1 MLVNVDHGTIQRTYE
16 AVMKE
21 RNNLL
26 HKDDNGKLIPKICC
40 LCDRL
45 IPWNNEKFI
54 FYNKDLRHENVES
67 HFLKDKFDWSKITK
81 QHWDNRC
88 LNCEEEGCNHEICS
102 EDINDRRI
110 ENNREKKLVETNALV
125 QTKKTLFK
133 QYTAKTSERGRNR
146 RLEKYILSPRS
157 YTIKIRDNDDIKLGC
172 CNECRKGI
180 SKMKTDNTEECKPP
194 NYSIAAG
201 CLHGYAPKVIKDLND
216 SELAVICNARVNK
229 HMITYTAGSHKSI
242 VGWHSMNYSCVEK
255 TNKVMNTLCEM
266 LDSNGDDNGNDNGNN
281 EGNNDDCY
289 TSDDEEEDD
298 RVDDGSDSENSFD
311 CNSNDNQDDMETD
324 DNINKE
330 SIKKSITIILAGPFT
345 KKQHALTMKRSKIRP
360 KYVNQ
365 ALRWLKTFN
374 IQYHNINISDY
385 DTCTPVIIDE
395 SCVAETVN
403 SNVEKVF
410 EVSAVFPD
418 PNEPTNNDGGCNS
431 SKDLKKE
438 TINKLMKGQNLLISR
453 PSKTIL
459 RDYEGQNLIKAF
471 PLQFPYGVGGV
482 DLDGEERKGI
492 TYYRY
497 LRGMSNSDFHRAEF
511 VTIIENMSER
521 SNLINGAYCRMKNTE
536 LDDIYGITGVEL
548 KDGLNRYL
556 NNEQRSG
563 PLNLFI
569 RKMKT
574 VTQCISHSEEAAKEA
589 RQKLFS
595 MITYFGLPSILFT
608 ITPEDNFNY
617 RIIIHSKTQDELD
630 NYCGPPK
637 ETDSDDVLADFV
649 LDCKTI
655 RCTYPGL
662 CALDFEN
669 IIAMSVK
676 YFLGWDEFKC
686 ENVKQFGLFGDLE
699 AWAYCVEEQGN
710 YVAFLVDFN

>member
-54 FYNKDLRHENVES
+54 FYKKDLRHENVES
-67 HFLKDKFDWSKITK
+67 HFLKDKFDWS
-81 QHWDNRC
+81 
-88 LNCEEEGCNHEICS
+88 
-102 EDINDRRI
+102 
-110 ENNREKKLVETNALV
+110 
-125 QTKKTLFK
+125 KKTLFK

-180 SKMKTDNTEECKPP
+180 SKMKTDNIEECKPP

-242 VGWHSMNYSCVEK
+242 VGWHAMNYSCVEK

-311 CNSNDNQDDMETD
+311 CNSNDNQDGMETD

-345 KKQHALTMKRSKIRP
+345 K
-360 KYVNQ
+360 
-365 ALRWLKTFN
+365 
-374 IQYHNINISDY
+374 
-385 DTCTPVIIDE
+385 
-395 SCVAETVN
+395 
-403 SNVEKVF
+403 
-410 EVSAVFPD
+410 
-418 PNEPTNNDGGCNS
+418 
-431 SKDLKKE
+431 DLK
-438 TINKLMKGQNLLISR
+438 LDQNMLIR
-453 PSKTIL
+453 H
-459 RDYEGQNLIKAF
+459 Y
-471 PLQFPYGVGGV
+471 VG
-482 DLDGEERKGI
+482 
-492 TYYRY
+492 
-497 LRGMSNSDFHRAEF
+497 
-511 VTIIENMSER
+511 
-521 SNLINGAYCRMKNTE
+521 
-536 LDDIYGITGVEL
+536 
-548 KDGLNRYL
+548 
-556 NNEQRSG
+556 
-563 PLNLFI
+563 
-569 RKMKT
+569 
-574 VTQCISHSEEAAKEA
+574 
-589 RQKLFS
+589 
-595 MITYFGLPSILFT
+595 
-608 ITPEDNFNY
+608 
-617 RIIIHSKTQDELD
+617 
-630 NYCGPPK
+630 
-637 ETDSDDVLADFV
+637 
-649 LDCKTI
+649 
-655 RCTYPGL
+655 
-662 CALDFEN
+662 
-669 IIAMSVK
+669 
-676 YFLGWDEFKC
+676 
-686 ENVKQFGLFGDLE
+686 
-699 AWAYCVEEQGN
+699 
-710 YVAFLVDFN
+710 